1 MSKGKLCLDNFT
13 ESLAGME
20 LFKKDLV
27 GNSAQHQKM
36 LKLLKKVIEGE
47 LTDRQ
52 KIWVSLYYGS
62 KMKMSEISKVL
73 DIDVSCVSRHIKK
86 ARERIEHTMKYYFQ
100 L

>member
-13 ESLAGME
+13 ESLACME

-52 KIWVSLYYGS
+52 KYVCRFITEV
-62 KMKMSEISKVL
+62 K
-73 DIDVSCVSRHIKK
+73 
-86 ARERIEHTMKYYFQ
+86 
-100 L
+100 